1 MFAKFIIYLY
11 IHGGANA
18 KPKILK
24 MSNNKIILLGV
35 TGSIAAYKACD
46 LIRQLVKNDC
56 DVHVIMTRNAAKL
69 VTPLT
74 FKTLSKNPVS
84 IDLFTETAEW
94 RPEHISLAER
104 GDLMVI
110 APATANII
118 AKIAYGIA
126 DDALSA
132 TALAFNGMKIIAPS
146 MNTAMLGNPVTQ
158 ENISILRQRNF
169 MIIDPENGEL
179 ACGKVGTGRL
189 APVEQIVNKI
199 QNSLK

>member
-1 MFAKFIIYLY
+1 
-11 IHGGANA
+11 
-18 KPKILK
+18 
-24 MSNNKIILLGV
+24 MSENKKIILLGV

-46 LIRQLVKNDC
+46 LTRQLVKNDC
-56 DVHVIMTRNAAKL
+56 DVHVIMTKNAAEL

-84 IDLFTETAEW
+84 IDLFAEITDW
-94 RPEHISLAER
+94 RPEHISLAEK

-118 AKIAYGIA
+118 AKIAHGIA

-132 TALAFNGMKIIAPS
+132 TVLAFKGTKIIAPS

-158 ENISILRQRNF
+158 ENISILKQRDF
-169 MIIDPENGEL
+169 IIIDPEDGEL

-189 APVEQIVNKI
+189 ASVGQIVAII

>member
-1 MFAKFIIYLY
+1 
-11 IHGGANA
+11 
-18 KPKILK
+18 

>member
-1 MFAKFIIYLY
+1 
-11 IHGGANA
+11 
-18 KPKILK
+18 
-24 MSNNKIILLGV
+24 MSGNKKIILLGV

-46 LIRQLVKNDC
+46 LVRQLVKNNC
-56 DVHVIMTRNAAKL
+56 DVHVIMTKNAAEL

-84 IDLFTETAEW
+84 INLFAETSEW

-104 GDLMVI
+104 GDLMII

-118 AKIAYGIA
+118 AKIARGIA
-126 DDALSA
+126 DDALSS
-132 TALAFNGMKIIAPS
+132 TVLAFKGRKVIAPS

-158 ENISILRQRNF
+158 ENISILKKRGF
-169 MIIDPENGEL
+169 IIIDPEDGEL

-189 APVEQIVNKI
+189 APIEQIVGKI
-199 QNSLK
+199 QNYLQ

>member
-1 MFAKFIIYLY
+1 MKT
-11 IHGGANA
+11 
-18 KPKILK
+18 
-24 MSNNKIILLGV
+24 ILLGV

-46 LIRQLVKNDC
+46 LVRQLVKSDC
-56 DVHVIMTRNAAKL
+56 DVHVIMTKNAAEL

-84 IDLFTETAEW
+84 IDLFAEITDW
-94 RPEHISLAER
+94 RPEHISLAEK
-104 GDLMVI
+104 GDLMII

-118 AKIAYGIA
+118 AKIAHGIA

-132 TALAFNGMKIIAPS
+132 TVLAFKGTKIIAPS

-158 ENISILRQRNF
+158 ENILILKQRDF
-169 MIIDPENGEL
+169 IIIDPEDGEL

-189 APVEQIVNKI
+189 APVEQIVDEI
-199 QNSLK
+199 QNCLK